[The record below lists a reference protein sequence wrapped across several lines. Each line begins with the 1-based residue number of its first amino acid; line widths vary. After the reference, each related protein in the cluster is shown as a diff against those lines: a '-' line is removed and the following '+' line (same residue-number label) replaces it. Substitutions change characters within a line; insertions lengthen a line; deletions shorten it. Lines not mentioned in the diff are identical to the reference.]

1 MQAWRATRAPAA
13 RLVPLA
19 VAALLSGAAAPAK
32 AAPADPAGPEPNTL
46 ALEPG
51 TATATEAS
59 TLSLPQ
65 DSPAVFPPLNLSALR
80 SGPADLKQ
88 DFPGFVD
95 ERGQSGSPRLSRG
108 KTILLSA
115 LVPGLGQLVRG
126 ERTYGS
132 LFMLGEV
139 ASWTSFA
146 VFRVQG
152 NLREDRYIEFAE
164 RFAGVEEANGQS
176 DAYYGHLASYDR
188 SGEPGGPDSYN
199 EVEVRQVA
207 RDELYPGDPAAQ
219 EAYIREH
226 SIGGAQAWDWESDTR
241 RREYT
246 AIRIAS
252 ETAYHRSVYAVG
264 GLVAGRILSLM
275 HAIWLTA
282 GESEGAEGG
291 AGDGAGAY
299 RLILDPNF
307 PLGESRL
314 GVSYRF

>member
-1 MQAWRATRAPAA
+1 MQAWRATRAPTA
-13 RLVPLA
+13 RRVLLA
-19 VAALLSGAAAPAK
+19 VAALLSWTAVHAQPAE
-32 AAPADPAGPEPNTL
+32 ADPGRPDPTIL
-46 ALEPG
+46 AFEPG
-51 TATATEAS
+51 PPTQAS
-59 TLSLPQ
+59 PLSLPQ
-65 DSPAVFPPLNLSALR
+65 DSPAIFPPLRLSAHR
-80 SGPADLKQ
+80 SGPDDLKQ
-88 DFPGFVD
+88 DFSGFVD
-95 ERGQSGSPRLSRG
+95 ERGQSGSPGLSRR
-108 KTILLSA
+108 KTILLSG
-115 LVPGLGQLVRG
+115 LVPGLGQLMRG

-139 ASWTSFA
+139 ASWTSLA

-164 RFAGVEEANGQS
+164 RFAGVEDANGQS

-219 EAYIREH
+219 EEYIREH

-275 HAIWLTA
+275 HAIWFTA
-282 GESEGAEGG
+282 GESEGAEEG
-291 AGDGAGAY
+291 AGDGADAY

-307 PLGESRL
+307 PLGKSRL